1 MRYEIIMTCNV
12 SALQCSHTCNQSGIH
27 TTIPFSGGRKKNA
40 RFFILSLRIL
50 VPSVFLSARIHFGN
64 KLLLALLQMLPR
76 LLNAI
81 KLKLNGINKNGK
93 LNT

>member
-1 MRYEIIMTCNV
+1 MYLHCN
-12 SALQCSHTCNQSGIH
+12 ALIRATKAEYTQPSHSVAEG
-27 TTIPFSGGRKKNA
+27 KKNA

-64 KLLLALLQMLPR
+64 KLLLTLLQMLPR